1 MAKAF
6 STIGQDYRRKVG
18 EGVKRAWKE
27 RKQGAEGWRGIEPTF
42 TFDIKNLRE
51 AILAAAHDTCECCA
65 LGGVYNGFASGP
77 LLFIC
82 PKKCGC
88 HC

>member
-1 MAKAF
+1 MPRMGERL
-6 STIGQDYRRKVG
+6 SQDYRKAVSQ
-18 EGVKRAWKE
+18 GVKRAWKV

-42 TFDIKNLRE
+42 CFDIKNLRE
-51 AILAAAHDTCECCA
+51 AILTAAHDTCECCA